1 MALRLVSSGD
11 GPALAIRDHLVPVVR
26 RLGSIETQ
34 QGALRLVAFRPE
46 GWAIEHWTPF
56 NELAP
61 DEAASPGYR
70 HALERQRS
78 VADLPYGLDVWRG
91 GVKVLSILWADDG
104 RFEVGAFH
112 RGAWE
117 EQALSF

>member
-11 GPALAIRDHLVPVVR
+11 GPALALRDHLVPVVR
-26 RLGSIETQ
+26 RLGRIEVQ

-46 GWAIEHWTPF
+46 GWDFEHWTPF
-56 NELAP
+56 NDLAA

-78 VADLPYGLDVWRG
+78 SAQLPYGLDVWRDG
-91 GVKVLSILWADDG
+91 AKVLSVLWADDG
-104 RFEVGAFH
+104 SFEVAAFQ

-117 EQALSF
+117 EQALAF